1 MTKPMFSWM
10 SRDMLSAMAWHDDA
24 KKLISKAASNPNLS
38 REDRED
44 LTEALADLKASD
56 KMLREIM
63 AQQENIVEDHAEPT
77 EAPADG

>member
-1 MTKPMFSWM
+1 
-10 SRDMLSAMAWHDDA
+10 MLSAMSWHDDA

-44 LTEALADLKASD
+44 LTEALADLKASG

-63 AQQENIVEDHAEPT
+63 AQNENIIEDNAEQTETPT
-77 EAPADG
+77 DGRTGSND